1 MTMTTR
7 KPLRTALEV
16 YRAGY
21 QNQYVHGGY
30 VLASRAFFVE
40 LREAICCELEHEG
53 FCTLVDELLEK
64 PPRKLDAVVYAVF
77 LDLAS
82 GYENGRLTE
91 VTASAYLPYMKA
103 GGASISWAAC
113 SHMQKCFESVG
124 EEARGSVIQR
134 ARNVVRKEHLRY
146 LKTLTE
152 AQTIQKPQKPQE
164 IPITPMPDP
173 KEAERL
179 RKEAKN
185 QAAQLVED
193 AKQEAKRLTEEAQ
206 LEADR
211 INQSAQ
217 TAANAILAEAQAKA
231 ENGAKERADK
241 LVQKYLAQAQREMR
255 QTCDADMEVRLQET
269 LSQARTLETIHGEMC
284 DKTNALQAN
293 WIKALENTVE
303 QLNAAKA
310 DFYRHLSQW
319 QEALYPREVK
329 ALADRYLELYRMLNV
344 DKLLRE
350 EVVFQADQPQEG
362 PSPKTV
368 EGLHKLNK
376 SLTTFLRRFE
386 EALDGLGLYAYYPR
400 PGELFDE
407 MKHEPEDEDEVCEGK
422 TIQFCIQPGIAKKS
436 SDGGEDD
443 VIIPAEVRLNL

>member
-1 MTMTTR
+1 MTMTTK

-21 QNQYVHGGY
+21 QNQYVLGVY
-30 VLASRAFFVE
+30 VLESRTFFQE
-40 LREAICCELEHEG
+40 LREAVCYELEHYG
-53 FCTLVDELLEK
+53 FCPLVDELLEH
-64 PPRKLDAVVYAVF
+64 PPRRMDVVAYAVF
-77 LDLAS
+77 CDLAVRYPS
-82 GYENGRLTE
+82 GQLTD
-91 VTASAYLPYMKA
+91 VMNSDYVPYMAK
-103 GGASISWAAC
+103 IPVSWSAC
-113 SHMQKCFESVG
+113 AIM
-124 EEARGSVIQR
+124 GSRSGSLDEGTLTNIR
-134 ARNVVRKEHLRY
+134 LARNVVREGHLRY
-146 LKTLTE
+146 VKTLTE
-152 AQTIQKPQKPQE
+152 AQPTQKPQE
-164 IPITPMPDP
+164 IPITPAHDP

-179 RKEAKN
+179 LQEAETK
-185 QAAQLVED
+185 AEQLVAD
-193 AKQEAKRLTEEAQ
+193 AK

-211 INQSAQ
+211 INQSAKSS
-217 TAANAILAEAQAKA
+217 ADAILAEAQAKA

-255 QTCDADMEVRLQET
+255 QACDADMEARLQET

-319 QEALYPREVK
+319 QEALYPRKVE
-329 ALADRYLELYRMLNV
+329 ALAESYLELYRMLNV
-344 DKLLRE
+344 DKLIRE
-350 EVVFQADQPQEG
+350 EVVFQADQPQAG

-376 SLTTFLRRFE
+376 TLTTSLRHFE
-386 EALDGLGLYAYYPR
+386 AALGGLGLYAYSPQ

-407 MKHEPEDEDEVCEGK
+407 MRHTPEDEEEDCEGK
-422 TIQFCIQPGIAKKS
+422 TVQFCILPGIAKKS

-443 VIIPAEVRLNL
+443 VVIPAEVRLNP